1 MPATG
6 IVGQNLIAPVV
17 PFSTDDVHPSHLA
30 LYGKGGLRT
39 VANTTERDAIPA
51 ARREAGMLVYVTALA
66 AFQQLGSDLTTW
78 TAFSA
83 GGAGATGPTGPSI
96 TGPAG
101 SAGAAGATGPTGA
114 AGSAGAS
121 VTGPTGAAGSAGAAS
136 TVTGPTGA
144 TGSSGAAG
152 AASTVT
158 GPTGSTGAQSIVT
171 GPTGSTGA
179 AGSAGAASTVPG
191 PTGSTG
197 PTGGIGA
204 TPAEYVATVNGATG
218 AVTVQKTITSG
229 TAAPAGGSDGDIY
242 LRYT

>member
-1 MPATG
+1 MPTTG

-17 PFSTDDVHPSHLA
+17 PFSTADVHPSHLA

-39 VANTTERDAIPA
+39 VADATERDAIPA
-51 ARREAGMLVYVTALA
+51 ARREAGMLVYVVSLA

-78 TAFSA
+78 SAFSA

-101 SAGAAGATGPTGA
+101 SGGAAGATGPTGA
-114 AGSAGAS
+114 AGAAGAS

-144 TGSSGAAG
+144 TGADGAA
-152 AASTVT
+152 
-158 GPTGSTGAQSIVT
+158 SIVT

-179 AGSAGAASTVPG
+179 AGSAGAASTVSG

-204 TPAEYVATVNGATG
+204 TPAQYVATVNGATG
-218 AVTVQKTITSG
+218 AVTVQKTITRG